1 MDIFGALSGI
11 RSLLIASQNVRICW
25 VFGAEEN
32 TSEKMTDKRKEI
44 AGFRVI
50 YSRGMLYS
58 PLMKLRGLVDHT
70 AICGPSLCIV

>member
-1 MDIFGALSGI
+1 MDVSSAPSGI
-11 RSLLIASQNVRICW
+11 RSLLVASQNVQICW

-50 YSRGMLYS
+50 YSG
-58 PLMKLRGLVDHT
+58 G
-70 AICGPSLCIV
+70 CCIPP